1 MPYKILFCTCMFN
14 LVRVESQNFGG
25 FKQSWKCKKCSGN
38 PKCQFLSI
46 ATFYHDWTKN
56 SNKSVSNRYSSC
68 DSWKSYH
75 NTNFSPLVMLFAFEV
90 VQVLCFLK
98 LWPLSFMQNYCD
110 QYFVVVSSEC
120 SVDKRIEKYPQ
131 SRKYHPDNVSSH
143 SHQTNNIILGL
154 TTRHSQSQANT
165 MSEIQFQRRL
175 IHAFLYSV
183 H

>member
-14 LVRVESQNFGG
+14 LVRVLKAKTLEDLN
-25 FKQSWKCKKCSGN
+25 KAGN
-38 PKCQFLSI
+38 
-46 ATFYHDWTKN
+46 A
-56 SNKSVSNRYSSC
+56 KSVLEIPNVNSYQLLLFTMIGPKTQINQFPTDIQASC

-75 NTNFSPLVMLFAFEV
+75 TTNFSPLVMLFAFEV
-90 VQVLCFLK
+90 VQVVCFLK

-120 SVDKRIEKYPQ
+120 SVDKRIKKYPQ

-165 MSEIQFQRRL
+165 MSEIQF
-175 IHAFLYSV
+175 
-183 H
+183 